1 MRVIHGELNVVT
13 DSIWGDFTDGQRPK
27 VLCTSGHNFKKVT
40 LFCHHFHP
48 WRHGHDNPLAN
59 SPCPLKSQQWRW
71 NHGFLPWN
79 IAGSYPLGN
88 NGGILKLL
96 GIQWEYH
103 SILILVGD
111 LEHEFYDVPFSW
123 EFHSPNWRTHNFQ
136 RGGYTTNQNQIR
148 SLIC

>member
-13 DSIWGDFTDGQRPK
+13 DSIWGDFTDGQKWYAPRAI
-27 VLCTSGHNFKKVT
+27 TSKRSPCSVT
-40 LFCHHFHP
+40 IFTHDDTGTTIP
-48 WRHGHDNPLAN
+48 WRTP
-59 SPCPLKSQQWRW
+59 RW
-71 NHGFLPWN
+71 SLSNDDETMFFFLPWN

-103 SILILVGD
+103 SILILVGG

-123 EFHSPNWRTHNFQ
+123 EFHSPNWRTHSFQ